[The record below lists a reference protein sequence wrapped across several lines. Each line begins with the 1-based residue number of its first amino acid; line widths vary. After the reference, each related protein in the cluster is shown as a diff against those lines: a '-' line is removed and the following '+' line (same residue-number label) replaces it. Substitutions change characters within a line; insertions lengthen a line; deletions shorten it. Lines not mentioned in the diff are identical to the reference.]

1 MTSVV
6 QTVFH
11 AVYVLIIPVAIVMA
25 FLSAFL
31 SFLEI
36 EKYESGLVL
45 AIYGSPVDVLLA
57 GAAASPLL
65 VIAYL
70 AYWLVRFLSSSRR

>member
-1 MTSVV
+1 
-6 QTVFH
+6 
-11 AVYVLIIPVAIVMA
+11 MA

-31 SFLEI
+31 RFLEI

-70 AYWLVRFLSSSRR
+70 AY